1 MRLNRDPIFSEAA
14 ADYRYLLNRGF
25 ARESALD
32 LVGNRYQL
40 PREQR
45 DLLRRGV
52 IPDRTAAERAAKLKP
67 LKAIAGAEL
76 VVDGHN
82 VLITLESA
90 LAGGRL
96 VLADDR
102 IIRDIARSSRNHV
115 FGPRTDQALNLILD
129 VFKRYR
135 PAGIDFLFDAPVS
148 HSGRLAERIGAVLG
162 RIGLPGRARAVP
174 GVDARLKNHP
184 GLIATSDGP
193 VIDAS
198 VEAIDLAG
206 RIIARRLKPEP
217 GKEAGII
224 ATKNR

>member
-1 MRLNRDPIFSEAA
+1 MRLHLDPIFIEAA
-14 ADYRYLLNRGF
+14 ADFRYLLNRGF
-25 ARESALD
+25 ARESALI

-40 PREQR
+40 KREER

-52 IPDRTAAERAAKLKP
+52 IPDRVAADRAAKLKP
-67 LKAIAGAEL
+67 LKAMAGAEL

-102 IIRDIARSSRNHV
+102 IIRDIARASRNHV
-115 FGPRTDQALNLILD
+115 FGPLTDQALNLILD
-129 VFKRYR
+129 AFKRYR

-148 HSGRLAERIGAVLG
+148 HSGRLAERVG
-162 RIGLPGRARAVP
+162 RMLDRAGLPGRARAAS
-174 GVDARLKNHP
+174 GVDARLKNHF

-198 VEAIDLAG
+198 LGAVDLAG
-206 RIIARRLKPEP
+206 RIITRRLRPEP